1 MLLKIARN
9 RGAANEHRCDK
20 EVSYNKNVAYF
31 PVCSIFMR
39 LTRNVNFKDSDE
51 SLKGVLKTYANK
63 LPHTES
69 AIYGF

>member
-1 MLLKIARN
+1 MKIYNKMLLISRLF
-9 RGAANEHRCDK
+9 
-20 EVSYNKNVAYF
+20 Y
-31 PVCSIFMR
+31 FMR